1 MRAARGTNRPGAV
14 AHGSSG
20 ISDPQALK
28 RRSEAFNLAF
38 VLLGGRRAANG
49 FLDSVHP
56 GMIDVPRTRVGAS
69 DLGLIEV
76 VRVLRRQA
84 LNATPSEIRP

>member
-1 MRAARGTNRPGAV
+1 MRATRGTSRPGAV

-56 GMIDVPRTRVGAS
+56 GMIDVPRQRVGAS
-69 DLGLIEV
+69 ELGLIEV

-84 LNATPSEIRP
+84 LRAAPLEIQP